1 LPREFAKVFAFLHH
15 RLKDVLLFIFGPISF
30 RSSQVIEHVG
40 RFSVRGE
47 VIFPIMVWF
56 PFVNDENGRQISV
69 TASLLVTRLPSTE
82 DVQFNGHISIGGGG
96 ESFALSATSDETSLI
111 GPSGSIAFTVEEE
124 IFFNAQDV
132 EEEEENFQD
141 SRETLDKDDWIDNCA
156 ERVAENLQSSGV
168 DPSII
173 EEWRETAKSCHDN
186 DMGEEIFLYRA
197 SDLLFTHCQAIA
209 LNILLSLVAMHPA
222 TYIVI
227 LWIRSSPPYVVAYFV
242 SQVCASLYDFRIGIR
257 LTPFLK
263 WARLLIAY
271 RMWRASGR
279 DSLLLPIHVEGKGKL
294 GWDTKS
300 WSSYHQVLRLIKRI
314 SSQGQTPVLF
324 MTCITRLCRNP
335 LCFAEMIEEIRSS
348 GGEVLTLRQWNTDF
362 TRLPRI
368 IFAWIK
374 WMTVQAAVRA
384 GGSNNVNP
392 LPQNR
397 SDEITAIGRAG
408 SELIL
413 REGSPENKFVKKAT
427 LAGVAAMKKH
437 SSLFD
442 RVNAI
447 LSRDRMATL
456 QGGVDSLEEI
466 KREVDAV
473 LRDLEGTR
481 PRCKSDGS
489 PSTIVQFT
497 RTSPGSNAA
506 VLQVTDEQF
515 VAVHQC
521 AINVHA
527 AMEKVGKERFNE
539 FDNII
544 IPESRQAI
552 RRNPGV
558 HFDDNTDPF
567 RGSVHGCNVSHNT
580 CIGTPGLCATPH
592 ESMQGNEY
600 GACPLSIHSQRGHY
614 RRGSSRRRTKASRR
628 RARSLRCLH

>member
-1 LPREFAKVFAFLHH
+1 MARTSSSGSGGRRHASSSHNVIGLGASAASGDGGGASSSADAEQPPALRVTAAKLSASEHDARIRRVVSAKQVLTFTAQCSLFTLSVNTDAGGKIS
-15 RLKDVLLFIFGPISF
+15 LISGVLQQSVADVLGGGQALSLYGC
-30 RSSQVIEHVG
+30 
-40 RFSVRGE
+40 
-47 VIFPIMVWF
+47 
-56 PFVNDENGRQISV
+56 VNDENGRQISV

-362 TRLPRI
+362 TRLPQI

-384 GGSNNVNP
+384 EGSTNANP

-413 REGSPENKFVKKAT
+413 KEGTDFNRFVIKAT
-427 LAGVAAMKKH
+427 LDGATATKEN

-506 VLQVTDEQF
+506 VLQVTHEQF

-527 AMEKVGKERFNE
+527 AMEKV
-539 FDNII
+539 
-544 IPESRQAI
+544 
-552 RRNPGV
+552 
-558 HFDDNTDPF
+558 
-567 RGSVHGCNVSHNT
+567 
-580 CIGTPGLCATPH
+580 
-592 ESMQGNEY
+592 
-600 GACPLSIHSQRGHY
+600 
-614 RRGSSRRRTKASRR
+614 
-628 RARSLRCLH
+628 